1 MEKIIGQA
9 TKEQIA
15 VWKEQHKDVFAIK
28 VEDSES
34 KLHVCY
40 LRRPKR
46 RDLSAATVAGQ
57 ANPLKFNEVI
67 LRQCWLGGDEEIR
80 KDDALFLSASG
91 KIPDLIEVAEAEL
104 EKL

>member
-1 MEKIIGQA
+1 MEKVIGQV

-15 VWKEQHKDVFAIK
+15 GWKEQHRDVFAIK
-28 VEDSES
+28 VEDSEG

-40 LRRPKR
+40 LRRPRR

-67 LRQCWLGGDEEIR
+67 MRQCWLGGDEEIR

-91 KIPDLIEVAEAEL
+91 KLPDLIEVAEAEL